1 MKCVSQSEAQAEK
14 AAELKARVV
23 ILQQQQMRLLQELS
37 ASGDKSAALEGVT
50 AALHKDIARMNEFIG
65 KATRQAT

>member
-1 MKCVSQSEAQAEK
+1 M
-14 AAELKARVV
+14 V